1 MAMDD
6 PPGATATCGEDEPS
20 CEREGTA
27 EVVLRRL
34 RCRYDRFCRPGEEVL
49 EKDGFAALMAF
60 YSCCPPEAASAFFHA
75 FREDSGHEDG
85 EDEEMECLLPT
96 QSEFRDIKGRS
107 SEGLAFPDFVRGVC
121 AADPQDT
128 MPVSA
133 KARYYIRFLT
143 VAPTLCF
150 RFE

>member
-1 MAMDD
+1 M
-6 PPGATATCGEDEPS
+6 GS
-20 CEREGTA
+20 TA
-27 EVVLRRL
+27 EGVLRRL
-34 RCRYDRFCRPGEEVL
+34 RCRYDKFCRPGEEVL

-75 FREDSGHEDG
+75 FSEENCH
-85 EDEEMECLLPT
+85 EDEEDEEREGFLPAR
-96 QSEFRDIKGRS
+96 SELPDIERRFVR
-107 SEGLAFPDFVRGVC
+107 GLAFPDFVRGVC

-133 KARYYIRFLT
+133 KARYYTRFLT

-150 RFE
+150 RFDVSLLHSLS